1 MYKEYWCNMFKI
13 KQKRKNFLNC
23 NELIIKGMYKR
34 RRLAFASIARLSDR
48 QSAIQI
54 VK

>member
-1 MYKEYWCNMFKI
+1 MFKI

-34 RRLAFASIARLSDR
+34 RRLAVASLAKLADK
-48 QSAIQI
+48 QFVVQV